1 MIIEIFDAFL
11 VRIIKLFHRNF
22 IVTIF
27 VSVLIVLVRRKYK
40 LSDIKNELNFI
51 WNDIKKSH
59 RYRNEC
65 YLITWTIFMLFCT
78 VFTRDFRN
86 PFENILGNWLP
97 YNVEFSYVKLD
108 CIENIC
114 LFILYGFLLNL
125 VRTKT
130 IRDNVSIV
138 FLTSLGIE
146 CFQIITLSGTFQFSD
161 IFYNV
166 IGRIIGILISSGIY
180 HNKQ

>member
-1 MIIEIFDAFL
+1 MIIEIFYAFL

-22 IVTIF
+22 IATIF
-27 VSVLIVLVRRKYK
+27 VSILVVLVRRKYK

-51 WNDIKKSH
+51 WNDNKKKH

-114 LFILYGFLLNL
+114 LFIPYGFLINL
-125 VRTKT
+125 VRMKT
-130 IRDNVSIV
+130 IKV
-138 FLTSLGIE
+138 FLHVKTYFE
-146 CFQIITLSGTFQFSD
+146 NT
-161 IFYNV
+161 NKK
-166 IGRIIGILISSGIY
+166 
-180 HNKQ
+180 HN

>member
-65 YLITWTIFMLFCT
+65 YLILW
-78 VFTRDFRN
+78 
-86 PFENILGNWLP
+86 
-97 YNVEFSYVKLD
+97 K
-108 CIENIC
+108 
-114 LFILYGFLLNL
+114 L
-125 VRTKT
+125 VRW
-130 IRDNVSIV
+130 
-138 FLTSLGIE
+138 
-146 CFQIITLSGTFQFSD
+146 
-161 IFYNV
+161 
-166 IGRIIGILISSGIY
+166 LIPRKSSKI
-180 HNKQ
+180 KEL

>member
-1 MIIEIFDAFL
+1 MIIEIFYAFL

-22 IVTIF
+22 IATIF
-27 VSVLIVLVRRKYK
+27 VSILVVLVRRKYK

-51 WNDIKKSH
+51 WNDIKKKH

-114 LFILYGFLLNL
+114 LFIPYGFLINL
-125 VRTKT
+125 VRMKT
-130 IRDNVSIV
+130 IKDNVSKV

-146 CFQIITLSGTFQFSD
+146 CFQIITVSGTFQFSD

-166 IGRIIGILISSGIY
+166 IGGIIGILISSGIY